1 MSFFHN
7 LNKTLDSIA
16 AKPEVAQL
24 NERDMSR
31 AAKGYEKYGKEG
43 MQALA
48 KAGREGK
55 SLDPVRNKYDRYDN
69 KEVDEG
75 LVDVVKKV
83 GGMAKKAGNAVLN
96 KVGHGSDA
104 DLIRDLQKRMG
115 IPQTGVKPE
124 QKTDEAAKYRDP
136 KYKDKLYTQ
145 EPPDYTYGPD
155 MDDAYYNPKP
165 DDYAGRKRKIGGSE
179 FDHNDPLKRG
189 DGIGRSGIKNNILD
203 RGPRKGLPSRDQITS
218 LKGSIKSAKGTHA
231 EPNLPEAGA
240 PMTTK
245 QKSFAALAEP
255 KDKIT
260 FADKIAGAKKEVDEM
275 LGDVAAEAMRN
286 ALGGRQQ
293 VADEGNAFTGAL
305 AKTPKGGKFKV
316 GGKEFT
322 DTSSVDEDDDKNPFT
337 NYKKPRTDT
346 PRVGDVTHGAKHD
359 TEWTATGRKV
369 TRRVD
374 PQGMSVGS
382 ETDDEGNT
390 IEKRGRGRPKGPAKG
405 PERTTAK
412 AYKHKGERK
421 VKEGDMEEGADQ
433 GQAQQIYNDLA
444 DIRAIAKQA
453 QRGGEFPQG
462 YASRLES
469 ILYAAMTLIKNQQ
482 SGDAQ
487 VREAESTAKKDNHAE
502 RAGRKVTKDIESD
515 EKQKDGIHGKKRGPE
530 DDKAEK
536 AGKKVAKD
544 IEHDDKKDDKN
555 EDAPKKSKGK
565 FKFGGSVYETLDAQL
580 ETLITEGMSVTVNMS
595 QDNEHGEDRKNITV
609 NADGE
614 DADRLAELL
623 QMAGMS
629 QQSSSCS
636 SCGSSPCG
644 CDMVD
649 ENNPNWPSNTETND
663 NAMQYSGGL
672 NGPKSTGQS
681 TTPVLASQLRR
692 QVSME
697 QSAKVE
703 QNLLNLYRTFGK

>member
-16 AKPEVAQL
+16 AKPEATQL

-31 AAKGYEKYGKEG
+31 AAKGYEKYGKDG

-55 SLDPVRNKYDRYDN
+55 SLDPVRNKYDKYDN

-75 LVDVVKKV
+75 LGDVVKKV

-115 IPQTGVKPE
+115 IPQTGMKPTEEPKEGNEFSGELQQARATGQKNFSVDGKEYPVK
-124 QKTDEAAKYRDP
+124 EAAKWRDP
-136 KYKDKLYTQ
+136 KFKDKLYTQ
-145 EPPDYTYGPD
+145 EPRDYDTYDYGD
-155 MDDAYYNPKP
+155 EDYYNPKP
-165 DDYAGRKRKIGGSE
+165 DNYPGEKNLKGGGE
-179 FDHNDPLKRG
+179 FDHNDPLQKG
-189 DGIGRSGIKNNILD
+189 QGIGRSGIKHSILD

-240 PMTTK
+240 PMTVK

-275 LGDVAAEAMRN
+275 LGDVAAEAMKQ
-286 ALGGRQQ
+286 ALVGKKQ
-293 VADEGNAFTGAL
+293 VVASE
-305 AKTPKGGKFKV
+305 
-316 GGKEFT
+316 E
-322 DTSSVDEDDDKNPFT
+322 EDLNPFT
-337 NYKKPRTDT
+337 NYKKPRKDS
-346 PRVGDVTHGAKHD
+346 PRTGEVTHGAKHD

-382 ETDDEGNT
+382 ETDAEGNT
-390 IEKRGRGRPKGPAKG
+390 PEKRGRGRPKGPAKG

-421 VKEGDMEEGADQ
+421 VKEGE
-433 GQAQQIYNDLA
+433 N
-444 DIRAIAKQA
+444 
-453 QRGGEFPQG
+453 
-462 YASRLES
+462 
-469 ILYAAMTLIKNQQ
+469 
-482 SGDAQ
+482 
-487 VREAESTAKKDNHAE
+487 
-502 RAGRKVTKDIESD
+502 ESD
-515 EKQKDGIHGKKRGPE
+515 EIKQAMAMLKKAGYTVSKDDNQELDEKAVSKKQQKFMGMVHAAQKGEKPASKEVAKTAKSMGKKDAEDFASTKHKGLPE
-530 DDKAEK
+530 
-536 AGKKVAKD
+536 KKKSEAKENKSD
-544 IEHDDKKDDKN
+544 STDTDNK
-555 EDAPKKSKGK
+555 EDAPKKSKSK
-565 FKFGGSVYETLDAQL
+565 FKFGGSVYEALDAQL

-595 QDNEHGEDRKNITV
+595 QDAEHGEDRKNITV

-614 DADRLAELL
+614 DADQLAELL

-629 QQSSSCS
+629 QQSSSCGT
-636 SCGSSPCG
+636 CGSSPCG
-644 CDMVD
+644 CDMID
-649 ENNPNWPSNTETND
+649 ENNPNWPTDSETND
-663 NAMQYSGGL
+663 NAMQYAGGL

-681 TTPVLASQLRR
+681 TTPVLASQVRR

-697 QSAKVE
+697 ESARVE

>member
-7 LNKTLDSIA
+7 LNKTLDGIA
-16 AKPEVAQL
+16 ARPESAPL

-43 MQALA
+43 MEALA

-55 SLDPVRNKYDRYDN
+55 SLDPIRNKYDKYDN
-69 KEVDEG
+69 DKTVDEG
-75 LVDVVKKV
+75 FGDTMATAGAKLKGLKANITKKPADRQSAIDAHKGIMKKEYNKMRDAYPNSRMPLSGPGPSKRFDDAEQSAAMHKINLDGGMEEGIGDVVKKV
-83 GGMAKKAGNAVLN
+83 GGMAKKAGSAVLN
-96 KVGHGSDA
+96 KVGHGD
-104 DLIRDLQKRMG
+104 DVDMIRDLQRKMDM
-115 IPQTGVKPE
+115 PQTGMKPG
-124 QKTDEAAKYRDP
+124 DEP
-136 KYKDKLYTQ
+136 
-145 EPPDYTYGPD
+145 
-155 MDDAYYNPKP
+155 NPKQ
-165 DDYAGRKRKIGGSE
+165 
-179 FDHNDPLKRG
+179 
-189 DGIGRSGIKNNILD
+189 IKEKMS
-203 RGPRKGLPSRDQITS
+203 P
-218 LKGSIKSAKGTHA
+218 A
-231 EPNLPEAGA
+231 
-240 PMTTK
+240 K
-245 QKSFAALAEP
+245 QKSFAALAP
-255 KDKIT
+255 PADKIT

-322 DTSSVDEDDDKNPFT
+322 DTSSVDEDDDLNPFT
-337 NYKKPRTDT
+337 NYKKPRRDT
-346 PRVGDVTHGAKHD
+346 PRTGEVTHGAKHD
-359 TEWTATGRKV
+359 TEWTATGRRV

-374 PQGMSVGS
+374 PQGNSVGS
-382 ETDDEGNT
+382 ETDAEGNT
-390 IEKRGRGRPKGPAKG
+390 IDKRGRGRPKGPAKG

-421 VKEGDMEEGADQ
+421 VKEGDMEEGYDQ
-433 GQAQQIYNDLA
+433 GQSQQIYNELA

-469 ILYAAMTLIKNQQ
+469 VLYAAMKLIQNQQ

-487 VREAESTAKKDNHAE
+487 VREAESTDKKDNRAE
-502 RAGRKVTKDIESD
+502 RAGKQVTKDIEYD
-515 EKQKDGIHGKKRGPE
+515 EKKKDGIHGKKRGAE
-530 DDKAEK
+530 DAKAEK

-544 IEHDDKKDDKN
+544 IEYDDKKDEVK
-555 EDAPKKSKGK
+555 EDEPKKSKSK

-595 QDNEHGEDRKNITV
+595 QNAEHGQEHKNITV

-623 QMAGMS
+623 KMAGIS
-629 QQSSSCS
+629 QQSSG
-636 SCGSSPCG
+636 CGCGQSPCG
-644 CDMVD
+644 CDVID
-649 ENNPNWPSNTETND
+649 ENDPNWPSNTETSD
-663 NAMQYSGGL
+663 NALQYSGGL

-681 TTPVLASQLRR
+681 TVPVLASQLRR

>member
-16 AKPEVAQL
+16 ARPEAAKL

-55 SLDPVRNKYDRYDN
+55 SLDPVRNKYDKYDN
-69 KEVDEG
+69 KEVDESLG
-75 LVDVVKKV
+75 DVVKKV
-83 GGMAKKAGNAVLN
+83 GGMVKKAGNAVLN

-104 DLIRDLQKRMG
+104 DMIRDLQKKMG
-115 IPQTGVKPE
+115 VPQTGEKPTEPKEGNEFSGELQQARATGQKKFSVDGKEYPVKETEMSP
-124 QKTDEAAKYRDP
+124 
-136 KYKDKLYTQ
+136 
-145 EPPDYTYGPD
+145 
-155 MDDAYYNPKP
+155 
-165 DDYAGRKRKIGGSE
+165 
-179 FDHNDPLKRG
+179 
-189 DGIGRSGIKNNILD
+189 
-203 RGPRKGLPSRDQITS
+203 
-218 LKGSIKSAKGTHA
+218 
-231 EPNLPEAGA
+231 
-240 PMTTK
+240 K

-275 LGDVAAEAMRN
+275 LGDVAAEAMKQ
-286 ALGGRQQ
+286 AL
-293 VADEGNAFTGAL
+293 
-305 AKTPKGGKFKV
+305 V
-316 GGKEFT
+316 GGKQVVA
-322 DTSSVDEDDDKNPFT
+322 SEDDDKNPFT
-337 NYKKPRTDT
+337 NWKKPRADT

-359 TEWTATGRKV
+359 TKHTATGRIV

-382 ETDDEGNT
+382 ETDAEGNT
-390 IEKRGRGRPKGPAKG
+390 IEKRGRGRPKGAPKG
-405 PERTTAK
+405 PERTTAN

-421 VKEGDMEEGADQ
+421 VKEGEVSTGNLQKMHQLVTGLKSYIQDDD
-433 GQAQQIYNDLA
+433 GQAALKELTALIKHYANQ
-444 DIRAIAKQA
+444 
-453 QRGGEFPQG
+453 GGEQE
-462 YASRLES
+462 L
-469 ILYAAMTLIKNQQ
+469 
-482 SGDAQ
+482 
-487 VREAESTAKKDNHAE
+487 
-502 RAGRKVTKDIESD
+502 D
-515 EKQKDGIHGKKRGPE
+515 EKAVSKKQQKFMGMVHAAQKG
-530 DDKAEK
+530 EK
-536 AGKKVAKD
+536 PASKEVGKVAKSMG
-544 IEHDDKKDDKN
+544 KKDAEDFASTKHKGLPEKKKSETKEN
-555 EDAPKKSKGK
+555 ETTESDSDNKEDAPKKSKSK

-595 QDNEHGEDRKNITV
+595 QDSEHGEDRKNITV

-623 QMAGMS
+623 QMAGIS

-649 ENNPNWPSNTETND
+649 ENNPNWPTDTETND

-697 QSAKVE
+697 ESARVE
-703 QNLLNLYRTFGK
+703 QNLLNLYKTFGK

>member
-16 AKPEVAQL
+16 AKPEAAPL

-55 SLDPVRNKYDRYDN
+55 SLDPVRNKYDKYDN

-75 LVDVVKKV
+75 LGDVVKKA
-83 GGMAKKAGNAVLN
+83 GSMAKKAGNAVLN
-96 KVGHGSDA
+96 KLGHGSDA
-104 DLIRDLQKRMG
+104 DMIRDLQRKMG
-115 IPQTGVKPE
+115 LPQTGEKPQQPKEGNEFSGELQKARATGQKEFEVDGKEYPVKETEMSP
-124 QKTDEAAKYRDP
+124 
-136 KYKDKLYTQ
+136 
-145 EPPDYTYGPD
+145 
-155 MDDAYYNPKP
+155 
-165 DDYAGRKRKIGGSE
+165 
-179 FDHNDPLKRG
+179 
-189 DGIGRSGIKNNILD
+189 
-203 RGPRKGLPSRDQITS
+203 
-218 LKGSIKSAKGTHA
+218 
-231 EPNLPEAGA
+231 
-240 PMTTK
+240 K

-260 FADKIAGAKKEVDEM
+260 FADKIAGAKQEVDEM
-275 LGDVAAEAMRN
+275 LGDVAAEAMKSAIGKMGAKSHQARTTMKHIPN
-286 ALGGRQQ
+286 AGPALKKAAKDIKPGIAGYRDRADMLRAGG
-293 VADEGNAFTGAL
+293 
-305 AKTPKGGKFKV
+305 
-316 GGKEFT
+316 
-322 DTSSVDEDDDKNPFT
+322 VDEDDDNNPFT
-337 NYKKPRTDT
+337 NWKKPRRDT
-346 PRVGDVTHGAKHD
+346 PRTGEVTHGAKHD

-382 ETDDEGNT
+382 DTDAEGNAV
-390 IEKRGRGRPKGPAKG
+390 EKRGRGRPKGPAKG

-421 VKEGDMEEGADQ
+421 VKEGEVSTGNLQKMHQLVTGLKSYIQDED
-433 GQAQQIYNDLA
+433 GQAALKELTALIKHYTSQ
-444 DIRAIAKQA
+444 
-453 QRGGEFPQG
+453 GGEQELDEKAVSKKQQKFMGMVHAAQKGEKP
-462 YASRLES
+462 ASKEV
-469 ILYAAMTLIKNQQ
+469 AK
-482 SGDAQ
+482 
-487 VREAESTAKKDNHAE
+487 TAKSMGKKDAE
-502 RAGRKVTKDIESD
+502 DFASTKHKGLPEKKKSEAKENKSTDSESD
-515 EKQKDGIHGKKRGPE
+515 SK
-530 DDKAEK
+530 
-536 AGKKVAKD
+536 
-544 IEHDDKKDDKN
+544 
-555 EDAPKKSKGK
+555 EDAPKKSKSK
-565 FKFGGSVYETLDAQL
+565 FKFGGSVYEALDAQL

-595 QDNEHGEDRKNITV
+595 QDAEHGEDRKNITV

-614 DADRLAELL
+614 DAEQLAELL

-644 CDMVD
+644 CDMID
-649 ENNPNWPSNTETND
+649 ENNPNWPTDSETND
-663 NAMQYSGGL
+663 NALQYAGGL

-697 QSAKVE
+697 ENARVE